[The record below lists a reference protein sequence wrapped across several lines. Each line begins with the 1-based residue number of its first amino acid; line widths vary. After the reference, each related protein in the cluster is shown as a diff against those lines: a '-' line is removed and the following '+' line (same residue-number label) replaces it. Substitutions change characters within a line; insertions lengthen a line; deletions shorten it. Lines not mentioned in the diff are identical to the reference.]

1 MGKFPPQL
9 LKRVSGGGLKEKLR
23 IAKEG
28 GELEFS
34 RIQSHLK
41 ARMVARD
48 GRRKLRK
55 SHDDPLR
62 VYLVRAIGAPTPVV
76 LRIFVAIRASF
87 FSSAPSSTVRACS
100 DEHHS

>member
-9 LKRVSGGGLKEKLR
+9 SKRVSGGGLKEKLR

-62 VYLVRAIGAPTPVV
+62 MYLVRAIGAPDASRFADFCGNPGFFILQYAIVDCEDV
-76 LRIFVAIRASF
+76 LR
-87 FSSAPSSTVRACS
+87 
-100 DEHHS
+100 